1 MTHTDNT
8 ICSPILDNGFSWK
21 RVKMLANFYARTTRK
36 QIITYSGISFFFTV
50 LLIFLVTI
58 NSSNALW
65 GILAH
70 FVISYMTYWSPL
82 IFTRRDFQLIETTLP
97 VSGNEKVAYYFIYT
111 YVIIP
116 ASVLIPTALGVALMY
131 IFPDSRELINNVI
144 SLNLPQKLLNI
155 IKSANIGLAYLLS
168 LVINTFL
175 MISIALFAVCH
186 FKKSKALMAI
196 IMSLGFS
203 FLSGVITGI
212 IGVIA
217 GIHDLDFESTFSV
230 TLNISTIFT
239 LIIVSIATYYTIRAI
254 KHRQL

>member
-21 RVKMLANFYARTTRK
+21 RVKMLANFYAPTTQK
-36 QIITYSGISFFFTV
+36 QILAYSGISFFFTV

-58 NSSNALW
+58 NSSNVLW

-131 IFPDSRELINNVI
+131 IFPDSRELINKVI
-144 SLNLPQKLLNI
+144 SLNLPQGLLNI
-155 IKSANIGLAYLLS
+155 IESGLAYILS

-175 MISIALFAVCH
+175 MISIALFAVCR

-203 FLSGVITGI
+203 FISGTIAGI

-217 GIHDLDFESTFSV
+217 GIHDLDFDSTFSV

-239 LIIVSIATYYTIRAI
+239 LIIVSIATYYTIKAI